1 MFLSPVKYVG
11 AKNEDHILEEN
22 SALCAFFRY
31 TLSQRSAKY
40 ATRHCN
46 FSSYP
51 QFNPHPQK
59 KILRGILNFN

>member
-1 MFLSPVKYVG
+1 MFLSPVRYIG

-31 TLSQRSAKY
+31 TFSQRSAKY

-59 KILRGILNFN
+59 KFFKKYSEF